1 MSSIVIGL
9 FFLACIRQPNN
20 GLKSMNISV
29 DSCPGGADLICS
41 SVNKSLFCMSHSRFC
56 LLWPTTA

>member
-1 MSSIVIGL
+1 CQVSSTA
-9 FFLACIRQPNN
+9 FSACIRQPNN

-29 DSCPGGADLICS
+29 DSCPGAFGADLICS
-41 SVNKSLFCMSHSRFC
+41 SVNKSLLRMSHSRFY